1 MKRLVFCKK
10 YFVLTIALA
19 ASLWAFGGQAQTGQK
34 IDKGR
39 AAEIA
44 QAQFGGELFG
54 KIKETTASDGT
65 KVFEVRLDTKGHV
78 DIIVVD
84 SNGRARQ
91 KN

>member
-1 MKRLVFCKK
+1 MAIAI
-10 YFVLTIALA
+10 TIVI
-19 ASLWAFGGQAQTGQK
+19 SLWPFGGQAQTGQK
-34 IDKGR
+34 MDKSR

-65 KVFEVRLDTKGHV
+65 KIFEVRLDTKGHV
-78 DIIVVD
+78 DIILVD
-84 SNGRARQ
+84 SNGNARQ